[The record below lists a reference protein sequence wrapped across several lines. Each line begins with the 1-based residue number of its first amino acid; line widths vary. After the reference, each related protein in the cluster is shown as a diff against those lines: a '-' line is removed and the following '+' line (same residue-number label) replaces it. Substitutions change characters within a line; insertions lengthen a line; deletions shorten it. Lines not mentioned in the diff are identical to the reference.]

1 MALWT
6 IEVVS
11 LNKKK
16 YLVEAYTLEK
26 ALQQVEE
33 MPALETIHISD
44 NVFRVEMINQFEY
57 EREHTYYGQ
66 KDWIKDNK

>member
-6 IEVVS
+6 IDVVS

-16 YLVEAYTLEK
+16 YLVEAYTLEE
-26 ALQQVEE
+26 ALKQTEQ
-33 MPALETIHISD
+33 MPATQTIHISD
-44 NVFRVEMINQFEY
+44 NVFDVQMINQFEY

-66 KDWIKDNK
+66 KDWIEDNK

>member
-6 IEVVS
+6 IDVIS

-16 YLVEAYTLEK
+16 YLVEAYTLES
-26 ALQQVEE
+26 ALEKMEE
-33 MPALETIHISD
+33 MPAMDTIHISD
-44 NVFRVEMINQFEY
+44 NVIDARMVNLYEY

-66 KDWIKDNK
+66 KDWIEDVL